1 MKYVLLFATAAVVL
15 ILDQLSKAWV
25 TTHMS
30 LHESITVVTGFFNI
44 TYIRNP
50 GAAFGFL
57 ASAGPVFRSI
67 FFLGVTAAAVVL
79 IVYYLYKTRKE
90 EPLLIFSLS
99 LILAGAV
106 SNLIDRLR
114 FGEVIDFFDVY
125 VGAHHWP
132 AFNWADAAISTGAFL
147 LIVQMVRDRK
157 VRERMS

>member
-25 TTHMS
+25 TMHMS
-30 LHESITVVTGFFNI
+30 LHESITVVAGFFNI

-57 ASAGPVFRSI
+57 ASAGPVFRSV
-67 FFLGVTAAAVVL
+67 FFLGVTAVAVVL
-79 IVYYLYKTRKE
+79 IVYYLSKTRKD

-114 FGEVIDFFDVY
+114 FGEVVDFFDVY